1 MKISQTSGTTAAGRK
16 RSVAGGKDKAAGA
29 DFAKHIDEPS
39 SGSALAPTAPLAALG
54 GVLSVQEVPD
64 ATAERRRA
72 AKHGATILDELD
84 QLQLNMIGGWVS
96 ESDLHRLAKLLDAR
110 RPDVDDAQLDGVLD
124 EIELRAAVEL
134 AKLQR
139 DPG

>member
-16 RSVAGGKDKAAGA
+16 RPVAGEKDKAAGA
-29 DFAKHIDEPS
+29 DFAKHIDDAP
-39 SGSALAPTAPLAALG
+39 SGSPLAPTAPLAALG
-54 GVLSVQEVPD
+54 GLLAVQEVPD

-72 AKHGATILDELD
+72 AQYGATILDELD
-84 QLQLNMIGGWVS
+84 QLKLGMIEGWVS
-96 ESDLHRLAKLLDAR
+96 ESDLHRLATLLEAR
-110 RPDVDDAQLDGVLD
+110 RPGVADAQLDGVLD